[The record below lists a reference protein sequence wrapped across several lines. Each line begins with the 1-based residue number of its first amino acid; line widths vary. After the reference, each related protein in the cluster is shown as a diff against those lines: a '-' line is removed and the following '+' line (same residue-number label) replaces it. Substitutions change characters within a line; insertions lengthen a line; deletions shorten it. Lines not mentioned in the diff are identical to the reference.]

1 MKTGWKLSTLTKLS
15 LVAVLLPASSALAGV
30 IPIGPFTGSTLI
42 TLTGLADATEGN
54 GLMVSGVLFTYTVG
68 GSPLN
73 GAVEIDGGPGTT
85 NNIAPPN
92 IVSIGDDS
100 GILTMFLPSPVTM
113 FGYGYAILSASAVA
127 DATTI
132 SVFDGATLLGT
143 LSYDGVPDPGFAGG
157 FAGIQSTTPFD
168 QVQVTFNFSAAPAFA
183 LDNITTNSV
192 VPEPSTVFLVLTSG
206 IAGLFWRRRR
216 A

>member
-1 MKTGWKLSTLTKLS
+1 MKTGWKLSTLIKLS
-15 LVAVLLPASSALAGV
+15 LVAVILPASSALAGV

-42 TLTGLADATEGN
+42 TLTGLADATEVN

-73 GAVEIDGGPGTT
+73 GAVEIDDGPGIT

-113 FGYGYAILSASAVA
+113 FGYGYAILSASAVP

>member
-1 MKTGWKLSTLTKLS
+1 MTRFGGRRQNGNSGLRSTRRHEAMKTGWKLSTLTKLS

-42 TLTGLADATEGN
+42 TLTGLADATEVN

-100 GILTMFLPSPVTM
+100 GILTDRKSTRLNSSHL
-113 FGYGYAILSASAVA
+113 GISYA
-127 DATTI
+127 
-132 SVFDGATLLGT
+132 
-143 LSYDGVPDPGFAGG
+143 
-157 FAGIQSTTPFD
+157 
-168 QVQVTFNFSAAPAFA
+168 
-183 LDNITTNSV
+183 
-192 VPEPSTVFLVLTSG
+192 
-206 IAGLFWRRRR
+206 
-216 A
+216 